1 MQTGKHWE
9 KYYLQ
14 NPKLSKEKIIK
25 TGGVNYQS
33 LKAIYWIAIKS
44 AGNGNQMSQNEEI

>member
-14 NPKLSKEKIIK
+14 NPKLSKGKVKK
-25 TGGVNYQS
+25 TGIVNYQG
-33 LKAIYWIAIKS
+33 LRNFNWIAVKL
-44 AGNGNQMSQNEEI
+44 AGNGNKMS